1 MASISELDN
10 GRRAIQFKG
19 VDGKRQ
25 TIRLGKISKE
35 DAEPIKRH
43 VERILTAKITAQPL
57 DRRTVAWI
65 GELEAPLLDKL
76 ARVGLLAAR
85 ELPIPLGPFLDS
97 YTSKRND
104 VKPATK
110 EVWGQVVRNLKGHF
124 GEGRDIKSVTIGDA
138 EAFKAYLINEKLSST
153 TVHKRLQFAR
163 AFFRAALKRK
173 HIEENPFAEVSSKAV
188 MDGNRMR
195 FVTREDIDQILAV
208 ASLDWRLIISLAR
221 YGGLRCPSEVLSL
234 RWQDIDWQ
242 AGRITVSSPKTEH
255 HEGKGSRVI
264 PMFPEL
270 RGVLQEARAKAE
282 TNAEYVVNGYRDK
295 AVTERGWRNCN
306 LRTQF
311 ERLIKRA
318 GLTPWPRLF
327 HNLRSTRETELAAEY
342 PIQVVTAWL
351 GNTPR
356 IALKH
361 YLQVTD
367 GDFTRAAGGSA
378 CNALTNGEK
387 SPKGAAESGASNS
400 KTMQN
405 PVQRGGAVRR
415 NNSHQNST
423 TPSERRG
430 CASHCDSMRDSAKT
444 IKRRGQDSNLRTSY
458 PVTGL
463 ANPRFR
469 PLSHLSVLSVRGRSS
484 GHLSQS

>member
-1 MASISELDN
+1 MAAISKLGN
-10 GRRAIQFKG
+10 GRRAIQFIG
-19 VDGKRQ
+19 VDGKRR
-25 TIRLGKISKE
+25 TIRLGKISQE

-43 VERILTAKITAQPL
+43 VERLLTAKITAQPL
-57 DRRTVAWI
+57 HRLTAEWI
-65 GELEAPLLDKL
+65 AEVEAPLLDKL

-85 ELPIPLGPFLDS
+85 ELPLPLGPFLDS
-97 YTSKRND
+97 YTAQRND

-124 GEGRDIKSVTIGDA
+124 GAGRDIKSVTVADA
-138 EAFKAYLINEKLSST
+138 EAFKAYLINEGLAST

-173 HIEENPFAEVSSKAV
+173 HIEENPFADVSSKAV
-188 MDGNRMR
+188 MDGNRLR
-195 FVTREDIDQILAV
+195 FVTREDIGRISAI
-208 ASLDWRLIISLAR
+208 ANLDWRVIISLAR

-242 AGRITVSSPKTEH
+242 AGRITVASPKTEH

-264 PMFPEL
+264 PLFPEL
-270 RGVLQEARAKAE
+270 RGVLQEAKAE
-282 TNAEYVVNGYRDK
+282 AGPNADYVVSGYRDK
-295 AVTERGWRNCN
+295 AVTAQGWRSCN

-318 GLTPWPRLF
+318 GLKPWPRLF
-327 HNLRSTRETELAAEY
+327 HNLRSSRETELAAEH
-342 PIQVVTAWL
+342 PIHVVTAWL

-367 GDFTRAAGGSA
+367 GDFARAARDIPVTGEATPKSA
-378 CNALTNGEK
+378 AK
-387 SPKGAAESGASNS
+387 SDAPIS

-405 PVQRGGAVRR
+405 PVQQPGAVRR
-415 NNSHQNST
+415 TDAHQNSI
-423 TPSERRG
+423 TPPKGRG
-430 CASHCDSMRDSAKT
+430 YASPCGSMRNGAET
-444 IKRRGQDSNLRTSY
+444 TKRRGQDS
-458 PVTGL
+458 GF
-463 ANPRFR
+463 AQF
-469 PLSHLSVLSVRGRSS
+469 
-484 GHLSQS
+484 